1 LVIVSRG
8 FHESFQKFLQEQAAQ
23 EATG

>member
-8 FHESFQKFLQEQAAQ
+8 FHESFQKFLQDQTAQ
-23 EATG
+23 KEAS